1 MSGNQIFSDSLI
13 AFNTQCDVVFPEMEA
28 SRAKHLLQKIKNE
41 ISQIELAVSRSSE
54 VSEIWQVNNSP
65 KNEWVSVSDDLWEL
79 LNISAD
85 FYAMSNGAFDVTF
98 APLFEAWKTEDSLSE
113 TKITELR
120 SACGFD
126 KVEIDTDKQRFRFLA
141 DGMQFD
147 FGALEKVYALEV
159 LKDLLKQ
166 EGVSAAIVSFEEE
179 CVLALGKHPGG
190 EDWPMGIRNLDT
202 PNEFVH
208 VFTLADELVVST
220 GTEYIDL
227 ETGTLKGRKILSP
240 ETGKVLEGRKTVSV
254 KAKSALIAAFVSYCW
269 LILPENDQSIVADQL
284 KDIEVF
290 ECEYLEDDV
299 KTKQTLI
306 GEEN

>member
-1 MSGNQIFSDSLI
+1 MSGNQIFSDSLV
-13 AFNTQCDVVFPEMEA
+13 AFNSQCDVVFPDIDA
-28 SRAKHLLQKIKNE
+28 DRAKQLLQKIKNE

-98 APLFEAWKTEDSLSE
+98 APLFEALKTEDTLSE
-113 TKITELR
+113 TKIAELR

-126 KVEIDTDKQRFRFLA
+126 KVELDADKQCFRFLA

-147 FGALEKVYALEV
+147 FSALEKAYALEV
-159 LKDLLKQ
+159 LKNLLMQ
-166 EGVSAAIVSFEEE
+166 EGVSGAIVSFEEE
-179 CVLALGKHPGG
+179 SVLALGTHPSG
-190 EDWPMGIRNLDT
+190 EAWPMGVRNLDT

-208 VFTLADELVVST
+208 VFTLSDELVVST

-227 ETGTLKGRKILSP
+227 ETGMLKSRKIVSP
-240 ETGKVLEGRKTVSV
+240 ETGKVIGGRKTVSV
-254 KAKSALIAAFVSYCW
+254 KAKSALVAAFVSYCW
-269 LILPENDQSIVADQL
+269 LILPENDQAIVADQL
-284 KDIEVF
+284 KDVEVF